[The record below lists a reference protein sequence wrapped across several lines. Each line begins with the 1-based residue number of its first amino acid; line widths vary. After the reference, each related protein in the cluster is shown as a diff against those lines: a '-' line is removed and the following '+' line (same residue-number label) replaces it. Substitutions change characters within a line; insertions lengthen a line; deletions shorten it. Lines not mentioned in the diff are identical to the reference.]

1 MCCSAMPRLP
11 TDLEKDPPPMT
22 VKVAINGHGPIGRIG
37 RNELRATIHPYT
49 NDPVLT
55 EVCHEELRRARSA
68 NGLALR

>member
-1 MCCSAMPRLP
+1 
-11 TDLEKDPPPMT
+11 MT

>member
-1 MCCSAMPRLP
+1 
-11 TDLEKDPPPMT
+11 MT
-22 VKVAINGHGPIGRIG
+22 VKVTINRHGHIG

-55 EVCHEELRRARSA
+55 EVCHEHLRRARRA

>member
-1 MCCSAMPRLP
+1 
-11 TDLEKDPPPMT
+11 MT
-22 VKVAINGHGPIGRIG
+22 VKVAINGHGPIGRIGRIG

-55 EVCHEELRRARSA
+55 EVCHEDLRRARSA